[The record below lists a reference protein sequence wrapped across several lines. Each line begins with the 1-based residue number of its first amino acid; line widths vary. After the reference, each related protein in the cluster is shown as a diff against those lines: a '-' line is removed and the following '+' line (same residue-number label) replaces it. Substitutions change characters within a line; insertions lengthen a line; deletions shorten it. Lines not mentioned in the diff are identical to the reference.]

1 MYRDIMTIKCCVCG
15 SEIYVNIQA
24 EDKNINIELHD
35 VKCPFCGADNKEH
48 IKELLE
54 GENKCQQ

>member
-1 MYRDIMTIKCCVCG
+1 MYRDWLTIKCCECG

-24 EDKNINIELHD
+24 EDKNITIELQD

-48 IKELLE
+48 IKEILE
-54 GENKCQQ
+54 GENK